1 MYKIIAKNKVSL
13 LYQMPVS
20 AQSTIFSAWEKQYE
34 DLYEPEA
41 DETVFL
47 EDVLQEILD
56 LFDNESRGFGHIRYV
71 WMSLIFAVLIEPKIK
86 YYQPEND
93 LPRKTINRLKS
104 YIISEVMKNFGLNL
118 SQLDDSNDNSHP
130 DKKMELMNHIFTSKK
145 ISSLQILSDALCV
158 YISANQMID
167 SSHLMKPALIDI
179 LDDCL
184 EGYAIFPGSDGRRK
198 LFDWWLL
205 DIVPSS
211 WYLLPPMSVWGI
223 DDLVNEEI
231 LDNLNRLK
239 EFSYQIRSILKT
251 FQNNDGKQR
260 RELDGGGKFDF
271 LNTRIDLNLND
282 RLTFN
287 NCINTR
293 SC

>member
-1 MYKIIAKNKVSL
+1 MYQPIAKYRLSL

-41 DETVFL
+41 DGTVFL

-56 LFDNESRGFGHIRYV
+56 LFDNESRVLSSIRYV

-93 LPRKTINRLKS
+93 LPRKTIDRLKS
-104 YIISEVMKNFGLNL
+104 YIVSEVMGNLGLNL
-118 SQLDDSNDNSHP
+118 IQLDDSNL
-130 DKKMELMNHIFTSKK
+130 DKNMELIHYIYTSKR

-167 SSHLMKPALIDI
+167 SSHLMKPALMDV

-231 LDNLNRLK
+231 LDNFNRLK
-239 EFSYQIRSILKT
+239 EFSDIIRSILKI
-251 FQNNDGKQR
+251 FQYNNGKQR
-260 RELDGGGKFDF
+260 RELDGGGKFNF
-271 LNTRIDLNLND
+271 VNKIIDNNSSD
-282 RLTFN
+282 RLILSN
-287 NCINTR
+287 YINIR

>member
-1 MYKIIAKNKVSL
+1 MYQLIAKDKVSL

-20 AQSTIFSAWEKQYE
+20 AQITIFSAWEKQYE

-41 DETVFL
+41 DGTVFL

-56 LFDNESRGFGHIRYV
+56 LFDNESRAFGHIRYV

-93 LPRKTINRLKS
+93 LPRKTIDRLKS
-104 YIISEVMKNFGLNL
+104 YIVGEVMKNFGLNL
-118 SQLDDSNDNSHP
+118 SRFDDSNDDSNT
-130 DKKMELMNHIFTSKK
+130 DKNMELIHHIFTSKK

-167 SSHLMKPALIDI
+167 SSHLMKPALMDI

-223 DDLVNEEI
+223 DDLVNPEI
-231 LDNLNRLK
+231 LDSLNRLK
-239 EFSYQIRSILKT
+239 EFSCQIRSILKSL
-251 FQNNDGKQR
+251 QYNDGKH
-260 RELDGGGKFDF
+260 GGEFDKGEKLISF
-271 LNTRIDLNLND
+271 NKRIDENSNDRLNLNND
-282 RLTFN
+282 
-287 NCINTR
+287 INI
-293 SC
+293 